1 MIKASFF
8 VMVLAF
14 AASSASAMPLAPRAS
29 IAATNDDVVDVRII
43 CHEDGYCYQQGR
55 RPVARWVYGEK
66 NFSGPYTGPGNY
78 GWPNY
83 RWRWWLF

>member
-1 MIKASFF
+1 MIRTSFF
-8 VMVLAF
+8 LMVLGL

-29 IAATNDDVVDVRII
+29 IAASGDIVDVKII
-43 CHEDGYCYQQGR
+43 CMEDGRCYQRGR
-55 RPVARWVYGEK
+55 PPVARWVYGEK
-66 NFSGPYTGPGNY
+66 NFSGPYTGPGYY

>member
-1 MIKASFF
+1 MIRASLL
-8 VMVLAF
+8 VVAVALAG
-14 AASSASAMPLAPRAS
+14 SSASAMPLAPRAA
-29 IAATNDDVVDVRII
+29 IAAPDPLVNVKII
-43 CHEDGYCYQQGR
+43 CEEDGHCYQRGR

-66 NFSGPYTGPGNY
+66 NFSPSYTGPGSY

>member
-1 MIKASFF
+1 MIRASFLI
-8 VMVLAF
+8 LAV
-14 AASSASAMPLAPRAS
+14 ALAGSSASAMPLAPRAA
-29 IAATNDDVVDVRII
+29 IAAPDAVVNIKII
-43 CHEDGYCYQQGR
+43 CEEDGHCYQRGR

-66 NFSGPYTGPGNY
+66 NFFPTYTGPGYY

>member
-1 MIKASFF
+1 MIKISFLLA
-8 VMVLAF
+8 VLTL
-14 AASSASAMPLAPRAS
+14 AASSAVAMPLAPRAS
-29 IAATNDDVVDVRII
+29 IAASDNLVNVKII
-43 CHEDGYCYQQGR
+43 CEEDGHCYQRGR

-66 NFSGPYTGPGNY
+66 NFSGPYTGPGYY